1 MDPRPKAIMALWLL
15 LAASIAVGCAGV
27 IGCAG
32 GRGARHHDALAP
44 VEVTSVGFDRDSA
57 THYVVLREHPGG
69 RTLPILIGDDE
80 ARAIMFEMR
89 GVKPDRPLTYE
100 LLRDVIEQTGNRV
113 DRVVIADMRDEI
125 YFARIYLDHGRY
137 VLDSRPSDAIALA
150 VGAKAPIFVADKLF
164 QSVNQLA
171 PGVAAPVK
179 TAYAFGL
186 TVQELTPELAQ
197 YFGVDPDSGVVVAD
211 LGPVV
216 GKDLERGDI
225 ITNVEGHEIR
235 NPGEFTASMKSLSG
249 TPRSVS
255 ITVHRG
261 DATRVVTLNLDEGAP
276 AAATK

>member
-1 MDPRPKAIMALWLL
+1 M
-15 LAASIAVGCAGV
+15 LAASIAVGCASV

-32 GRGARHHDALAP
+32 GPDARHDGAQVP

-57 THYVVLREHPGG
+57 THYVLLSEHTGG
-69 RTLPILIGDDE
+69 RTLPILIGEDE

-100 LLRDVIEQTGNRV
+100 LLRDVIEQTGNHV

-125 YFARIYLDHGRY
+125 YYARIYLDHGRY

-164 QSVNQLA
+164 QSVNQFAPGLA
-171 PGVAAPVK
+171 PPVK
-179 TAYAFGL
+179 TAYGLGL

-211 LGPVV
+211 LGSVA
-216 GKDLERGDI
+216 GKAALERGDI
-225 ITNVEGHEIR
+225 ITNVEGHAIR
-235 NPGEFTASMKSLSG
+235 NPGEFTDSVKSLSA
-249 TPRSVS
+249 TPGSVS
-255 ITVHRG
+255 ITVRRG
-261 DATRVVTLNLDEGAP
+261 DAARVITLNLDAGAP
-276 AAATK
+276 AAAPK